1 MTWRAFQLVCL
12 GWLTCSCSGQAS
24 PSPKAPLAEGPT
36 VAAHQSDVERY
47 LPLTDDTVFT
57 YAVWLPESVEP
68 EQLIL
73 QVERRSKGRASLR
86 SGSSIKRLELVAD
99 GIRLITGGYLL
110 KAPLALGAD
119 FVGPAGRVHVT
130 AVEQNVSVPAGTFV
144 GCVETTE
151 TGVQGPTPRAI
162 VTTYCPE
169 VGIVK
174 LSVDDGERRERFE
187 LKTFGPHIRI
197 EELTD

>member
-1 MTWRAFQLVCL
+1 MTWRPFPLIVVALAA
-12 GWLTCSCSGQAS
+12 GSCSGPA
-24 PSPKAPLAEGPT
+24 PAPKAALTEGPGD
-36 VAAHQSDVERY
+36 AEHRSDVERY

-57 YAVWLPESVEP
+57 YAVWLPESVTP

-86 SGSSIKRLELVAD
+86 SGSSIKRLELEAD
-99 GIRLITGGYLL
+99 GIRLVTGGYLL

-119 FVGPAGRVHVT
+119 WAGPAGRVRVT
-130 AVEQNVSVPAGTFV
+130 ALEQNVSVPAGTFV

-151 TGVQGPTPRAI
+151 AGGQGPTARAI
-162 VTTYCPE
+162 ITNYCPE

-174 LSVDDGERRERFE
+174 LSVDDGERQERFE
-187 LKTFGPHIRI
+187 LKAFGPHVRI

>member
-1 MTWRAFQLVCL
+1 MTWRALQVVFL
-12 GWLTCSCSGQAS
+12 GWLTGSCSGQAS
-24 PSPKAPLAEGPT
+24 PSARAPLTEGAAA
-36 VAAHQSDVERY
+36 AAHQSEVERY

-73 QVERRSKGRASLR
+73 QVERRSKGRANLR
-86 SGSSIKRLELVAD
+86 SGSSVKRLELVAD
-99 GIRLITGGYLL
+99 GIRLVTGGYLL
-110 KAPLALGAD
+110 KAPLGLGAG
-119 FVGPAGRVHVT
+119 FAGPTGRVRVT

-151 TGVQGPTPRAI
+151 AGVQGPSSRAI

-187 LKTFGPHIRI
+187 LKAFGPYIRI
-197 EELTD
+197 QELTD

>member
-1 MTWRAFQLVCL
+1 MTWRSFQLFCL
-12 GWLTCSCSGQAS
+12 SVVSGSCAGQTS
-24 PSPKAPLAEGPT
+24 PAAQLAPAVARAGAER
-36 VAAHQSDVERY
+36 QSDVERY
-47 LPLTDDTVFT
+47 FPLTDDTVFT

-73 QVERRSKGRASLR
+73 QVERRSQGRGSLR
-86 SGSSIKRLELVAD
+86 SGNSIKRLELVAD
-99 GIRLITGGYLL
+99 GIRLVTGGYLL

-119 FVGPAGRVHVT
+119 WAGPAGRVHVT
-130 AVEQNVSVPAGTFV
+130 ALEQNVSVPAGTFV

-151 TGVQGPTPRAI
+151 TGGQGPTARAI
-162 VTTYCPE
+162 VTTYCPD

-174 LSVDDGERRERFE
+174 FSVNDGDRQERFE
-187 LKTFGPHIRI
+187 LKTFGPYVRI